1 MPDSSGPKKP
11 TRRKTLK
18 PGIKEVKGV
27 IVGRGETQQVVD
39 PEEIVKL
46 AAIGCTDREIAA
58 WVGID
63 ASTLR
68 YNFNSELIK
77 GQGQLVQSL
86 RKAQIRTAL
95 EGNAT
100 MLVWLGKNIL
110 GQSDNPLNTEDKQP
124 LPWSDE
130 D

>member
-11 TRRKTLK
+11 TRRKALK
-18 PGIKEVKGV
+18 AGIKEVPGF
-27 IVGRGETQQVVD
+27 IVGQGATQQVVD
-39 PEEIVKL
+39 PLEVTKL
-46 AAIGCTDREIAA
+46 AAIGCTDREIAE

-77 GQGQLVQSL
+77 GKSQLVQSL
-86 RKAQIRTAL
+86 RKAQLRTAL

-100 MLVWLGKNIL
+100 LLIWLGKQLL
-110 GQSDNPLNTEDKQP
+110 GQSDNPLNTEDKIP
-124 LPWSDE
+124 LPWSDDE
-130 D
+130 

>member
-11 TRRKTLK
+11 TRRQTLK
-18 PGIKEVKGV
+18 EGVKEVRGFV
-27 IVGRGETQQVVD
+27 VGKGETQQVVD
-39 PEEIVKL
+39 PDEIVKL
-46 AAIGCTDREIAA
+46 AAIGCTDREIAE
-58 WVGID
+58 WVGITE
-63 ASTLR
+63 STLR

-77 GQGQLVQSL
+77 GKGQLVQSL

-110 GQSDNPLNTEDKQP
+110 GQTDNPLNSDDKQP
-124 LPWSDE
+124 LPWSEDE
-130 D
+130 